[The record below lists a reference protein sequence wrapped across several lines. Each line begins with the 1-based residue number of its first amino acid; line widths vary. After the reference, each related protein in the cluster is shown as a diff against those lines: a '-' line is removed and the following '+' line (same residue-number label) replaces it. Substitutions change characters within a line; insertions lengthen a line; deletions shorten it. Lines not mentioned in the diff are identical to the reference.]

1 MTVREFVEK
10 NQITYLTKGDLDRE
24 ITGCYIGDLLSLA
37 MSKTEEGQ
45 LWITIQGNVNIA
57 AVAALTD
64 LACIMVV
71 DGRPIDADTKQ
82 KAEEQGITIL
92 STDISA
98 YEAACLLHTCLG

>member
-1 MTVREFVEK
+1 MTVRDFAEK
-10 NQITYLTKGDLDRE
+10 NKIEYLTKGDIERE

-64 LACIMVV
+64 LACILVV
-71 DGRPIDADTKQ
+71 DGRPIDPDTKE
-82 KAEEQGITIL
+82 KAIEQGITIL
-92 STDISA
+92 TTDMSA
-98 YEAACLLHTCLG
+98 YEAACLLHSYLG